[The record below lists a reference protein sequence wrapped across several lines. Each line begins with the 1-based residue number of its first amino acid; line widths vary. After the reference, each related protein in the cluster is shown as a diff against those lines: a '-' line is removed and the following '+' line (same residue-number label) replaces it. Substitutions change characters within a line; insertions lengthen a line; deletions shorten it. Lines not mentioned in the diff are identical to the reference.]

1 MIYRI
6 KKALKT
12 YSQWSGTDAKFF
24 HLILPEFKDC
34 CKCQQSNLQMMC
46 LRRGLGS
53 KHILKLA
60 VNLKLFYHTPG
71 KHLLDSSQGKLIL
84 TNKGQP

>member
-1 MIYRI
+1 MIYRK

-24 HLILPEFKDC
+24 YLTLSEFKDC
-34 CKCQQSNLQMMC
+34 CKCQQSNPQMMS

-53 KHILKLA
+53 RHILKLA
-60 VNLKLFYHTPG
+60 VNVKLFYHTPA
-71 KHLLDSSQGKLIL
+71 KHLLD
-84 TNKGQP
+84 